1 MSEDPVPQLIATA
14 VDSVIAGDFPA
25 AERAVQ
31 SIDRAAIAAARK
43 RAMDLVWAPEA
54 RRKYPAVQTV
64 PARRTNVAALVVNR
78 AFERDHFTCRYCGRR
93 TIHVDV
99 LKLLSRALPQILP
112 YDPGWKPVED
122 LIVFWTHCASIEHHV
137 PLARGGG
144 NDSQNIVTSCY
155 QCNDVKSYYLAEE
168 LGWSLRR
175 VDESQWDGLTSR
187 LPALRAKVDAIQP
200 LAWRSPPIDES
211 VLLSGTA
218 GGRDSATC
226 QEYRGRAPA
235 PAVGRSS
242 ALLRPGSLIRARLP
256 GKNSRRQYRVE
267 LFDEQ
272 EVLLREIWRAGA
284 DRAWVASAKTSRI
297 RVEDL
302 RGVEVVL
309 DTAPEAGAT

>member
-1 MSEDPVPQLIATA
+1 MSEDPVPQLIASA
-14 VDSVIAGDFPA
+14 VDSVIAGDLPA
-25 AERAVQ
+25 AELALQ
-31 SIDRAAIAAARK
+31 SIDRAELAAARK
-43 RAMDLVWAPEA
+43 RAMDLVSAPEA

-64 PARRTNVAALVVNR
+64 PARRTNVATLVVTR

-99 LKLLSRALPQILP
+99 LKLLSRALPRILP

-168 LGWSLRR
+168 LGWSLRP
-175 VDESQWDGLTSR
+175 VEKSQWDGLTSR

-200 LAWRSPPIDES
+200 LVWRSPATDES

-218 GGRDSATC
+218 GGKATHRVSGHDSAIR
-226 QEYRGRAPA
+226 QEHRARA
-235 PAVGRSS
+235 RSCGRS
-242 ALLRPGSLIRARLP
+242 I
-256 GKNSRRQYRVE
+256 
-267 LFDEQ
+267 F
-272 EVLLREIWRAGA
+272 GA
-284 DRAWVASAKTSRI
+284 VRAWIPHPSTTTRQELQAAVPSR
-297 RVEDL
+297 
-302 RGVEVVL
+302 VVR
-309 DTAPEAGAT
+309 